1 MRQGTRKGLIT
12 MAAAGGLFAMSGGTA
27 FADAGAQGDSANS
40 PGVLSGNTFQAPVNI
55 TVNICGNTVSV
66 IGLLNPASGNGCAGL
81 GSGSEGTGGTGGG
94 SGSHEG
100 RPSGQ
105 SPQGGRGDQVTGG
118 GSGGN
123 GAHAGG
129 SSHSSPGVGSGN
141 DVQVPVDVPVN
152 VCGNTVDVGGVLNP
166 AHGNGCADP
175 EAPGPVDPGYP
186 EEPGKPG
193 EPENPGNPGEPETP
207 HHPENPG
214 NPGNPGDPGNPD
226 DPEHPGQP
234 DEPGGPDRP
243 GNPDEP
249 TSPDSPQTPDQPG
262 STGEVHAASQPVP
275 AAETPDTADAEAHGE
290 LAHTGAGSQLGV
302 AAPLSMG
309 LLAGGYVLYRR
320 SRVATRR

>member
-40 PGVLSGNTFQAPVNI
+40 PGVLSGNTFQAPVNV

-81 GSGSEGTGGTGGG
+81 GSGSGGPGGD
-94 SGSHEG
+94 SGAHEG
-100 RPSGQ
+100 QPSGQ

-123 GAHAGG
+123 GSHAGG
-129 SSHSSPGVGSGN
+129 SSQGSPGVGSGN
-141 DVQVPVDVPVN
+141 DVQVPVDVPVD
-152 VCGNTVDVGGVLNP
+152 VCGNTVDVGGILDP
-166 AHGNGCADP
+166 AHGNGCAAP

-186 EEPGKPG
+186 EQPEEPGKPG
-193 EPENPGNPGEPETP
+193 EPEKPHHPENPGHPGNPGEPEQ
-207 HHPENPG
+207 
-214 NPGNPGDPGNPD
+214 
-226 DPEHPGQP
+226 PGQP

-243 GNPDEP
+243 QNPDEP
-249 TSPDSPQTPDQPG
+249 TPPNSPQTPDQPG

-275 AAETPDTADAEAHGE
+275 AAETPGTADADAHGE
-290 LAHTGAGSQLGV
+290 LAHTGAGSQLGA

-320 SRVATRR
+320 SRAAARR